1 MSHVEQ
7 NEIKMNKYRTA
18 VHTQYYNNMDGNINK
33 LFNCSI
39 LHRNKTM
46 RHALRHLFSW
56 FKNIVHVHYMFN
68 VYVLYKRDI
77 GTFIDLLL
85 FIVKLSYTHTVQ
97 GV

>member
-18 VHTQYYNNMDGNINK
+18 VHTQYYKNMDGNINK

-56 FKNIVHVHYMFN
+56 FKNIVHVHICLMFMC
-68 VYVLYKRDI
+68 
-77 GTFIDLLL
+77 
-85 FIVKLSYTHTVQ
+85 YTKETLEHL
-97 GV
+97 